1 VHPNCE
7 IVQAAQ
13 KHIRR
18 DGSRIENLQKKLGRR
33 FHEFAVADEVEGFVP
48 HRRYPSALGW
58 AGFER
63 GHCVHDILP
72 CPFGHDGVAVLQVSL
87 GDLQVDGGL
96 AHGLIFGLDDLP
108 GGVLVRGVNAG
119 AFASDFVKA
128 IIHPTPDA
136 TMN

>member
-1 VHPNCE
+1 M
-7 IVQAAQ
+7 
-13 KHIRR
+13 
-18 DGSRIENLQKKLGRR
+18 
-33 FHEFAVADEVEGFVP
+33 ADEVEGFVP

-96 AHGLIFGLDDLP
+96 SHGLILGLDDLL
-108 GGVLVRGVNAG
+108 GGVLVRGVKAG
-119 AFASDFVKA
+119 AFASDLVKA
-128 IIHPTPDA
+128 IIHPAPDA